1 MKQNKTLNLRN
12 MVLIAMLSA
21 VAFVLMFLE
30 IPLPFIAPAFY
41 ELDFSEVPV
50 LIGTFSMGPVAGIV
64 IELLKNLLHILI
76 KGTSTAYVGELAN
89 FLVGCALVVPAG
101 LIYQKAK
108 SKKHALTGMIVGTV
122 LMVAAG
128 SLVNAY
134 ILLPWYANH
143 FFAGAGGM
151 DGILAAGAAVHAGA
165 GTMMGFVMLCVAP
178 FNLFKGIVV
187 SAVTMLL
194 YKRVSVVIKGH
205 AAENEAGRKPKKSH
219 AAEI

>member
-108 SKKHALTGMIVGTV
+108 SKKHALAGMSVGTV

-143 FFAGAGGM
+143 FFACLLYTSISTSRKQFLIRVKGDASRKSELVEKFGSGQLIDAGVAGEIGYLTPVISEKEFDEAAAGM
-151 DGILAAGAAVHAGA
+151 EGILHR
-165 GTMMGFVMLCVAP
+165 
-178 FNLFKGIVV
+178 I
-187 SAVTMLL
+187 
-194 YKRVSVVIKGH
+194 RVQ
-205 AAENEAGRKPKKSH
+205 A
-219 AAEI
+219 